1 MAAPEAPTCYVGV
14 ARQSAAF
21 RLMKQMGWE
30 EGEGLGKDKQGI
42 KGHVRVKQKQ
52 DTLGVGVDTA
62 QNKWA
67 YDTTQFDDILKKLKV
82 QSSNPVKKEVEDVN
96 SSPDSTP
103 KKAKPAK
110 DEVAKVTRP
119 QGRYKKRER
128 GKSVKGYSAVDLQGI
143 LVRKNESDCE
153 VDQEVEPSCV
163 EETDII
169 MCQAAVSQAEDVN
182 WWGHKLG
189 FVSGGFLGAKSRK
202 KKSQKGSSN
211 VRQMFG
217 EDDQENLYN
226 LVQDKATSG
235 KQGLGIK
242 DLPMKIAGHRW
253 KGNKKSLGDS
263 DEENSTQSELSE
275 LEEDEDEEGSDS
287 DAEVNEI
294 KQKTVKAVPEDAKP
308 RIKFKKLCKQ
318 ILRQSPSQ
326 SMKLKELKEAV
337 EEQST
342 IFSDFSCRREALS
355 FLKRKLQG
363 SRKFNLEG
371 KRVHLVS

>member
-52 DTLGVGVDTA
+52 DTLGVGVDNP

-82 QSSNPVKKEVEDVN
+82 VWCIAILFSEIEDVS

-103 KKAKPAK
+103 KKDKPAK

-128 GKSVKGYSAVDLQGI
+128 GKSVRGYSAVDLEGI
-143 LVRKNESDCE
+143 LVRKKENDCE
-153 VDQEVEPSCV
+153 VDQEVQPSCM
-163 EETDII
+163 EEPDITI
-169 MCQAAVSQAEDVN
+169 GQGAVSQAEDVN
-182 WWGHKLG
+182 WWGHKFG
-189 FVSGGFLGAKSRK
+189 YVSGGFLGAKSRK
-202 KKSQKGSSN
+202 NKKDNSN

-242 DLPMKIAGHRW
+242 DLPMKVGGQRW
-253 KGNKKSLGDS
+253 KGNKTSLGDS

-275 LEEDEDEEGSDS
+275 VEEDEDEEGSAS
-287 DAEVNEI
+287 DAKVNEVHV
-294 KQKTVKAVPEDAKP
+294 KTVKEVCVDAKP
-308 RIKFKKLCKQ
+308 KTKFKKLCKK
-318 ILRQSPSQ
+318 ILRQAPSQ

-337 EEQST
+337 EEHST
-342 IFSDFSCRREALS
+342 ILSDFSCRREALS

-363 SRKFNLEG
+363 SKKFNLEG